1 MLTQRNITQ
10 SLIGQNV
17 AATTATRVENL
28 EDGRIGI
35 TNLFGKILTTDADT
49 FDTIVIHQGGSNRR
63 SDVIKRSN
71 VKSIRTKA
79 YAAPTN
85 QITYVG
91 YNGTAGDLQAIN
103 NNNYILRIN
112 FVTGN
117 RSQEFPMQRI
127 IQGRFVTGA
136 TSTKLEVA
144 DGLTKNINAS
154 ARTRFENDIK
164 AEVVL
169 SNVGSSAWSISDTI
183 VGTRGSTTV
192 VITDVGNNASVG
204 VIAAGAYLRIGTGVT
219 DPCYKIVAS
228 TVTAN
233 GGILTLDQPLLQNVN
248 LLGSEA
254 EIINANNA
262 AASSV
267 GIKLSGL
274 DRTFDLN
281 AKIEYSKPS
290 FETQLTNFGSATI
303 TAAQA
308 AFLGSGTYEQVAT
321 EDLFTDIS
329 MGNRY
334 RKDHLYSPNLYAV
347 PGGQYACVT
356 IETDDISPANVGPV
370 SVSPKIIRVWF
381 NNAASTNATNFLT
394 VLGDFMG
401 TTYSF

>member
-10 SLIGQNV
+10 SLIGKNV
-17 AATTATRVENL
+17 NATTATRVENL

-63 SDVIKRSN
+63 SDAIKRAN
-71 VKSIRTKA
+71 VKSIKTKA

-85 QITYVG
+85 QITYIG

-103 NNNYILRIN
+103 NNNYIIRLN

-127 IQGRFVTGA
+127 LHGSYVSDA
-136 TSTKLEVA
+136 TATKLEIA
-144 DGLTKNINAS
+144 DGITKNMNAS
-154 ARTRFENDIK
+154 ARTRFENDVK

-169 SNVGSSAWSISDTI
+169 SDAGQADQVDNIYIGA
-183 VGTRGSTTV
+183 RGSVTV
-192 VITDVGNNASVG
+192 NASDVSANGLAAWAVG
-204 VIAAGAYLRIGTGVT
+204 DYFRIGTTVT
-219 DPCYKIVAS
+219 SPCYRIVGVFP
-228 TVTAN
+228 TVN
-233 GGILTLDQPLLQNVN
+233 NVVLTLDQPLLQNLSSIAGN
-248 LLGSEA
+248 TIERISA
-254 EIINANNA
+254 ANA

-267 GIKLSGL
+267 GIKLTGL

-290 FETQLTNFGSATI
+290 FETQLTNFGSATL

-334 RKDHLYSPNLYAV
+334 RKDHLYSPNLYAEA
-347 PGGQYACVT
+347 GGQYACVT
-356 IETDDISPANVGPV
+356 IETADPANVTIGPDPL
-370 SVSPKIIRVWF
+370 SRKIIRVWF
-381 NNAASTNATNFLT
+381 NNASATNATNFLT